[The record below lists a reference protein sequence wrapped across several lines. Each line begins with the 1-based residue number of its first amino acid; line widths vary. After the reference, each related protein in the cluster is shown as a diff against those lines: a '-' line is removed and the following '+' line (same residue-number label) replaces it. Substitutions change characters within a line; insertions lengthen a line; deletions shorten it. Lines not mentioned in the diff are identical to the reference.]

1 MKYSLLNECLLL
13 LKRNDVKKEI
23 YTFLNPFLHELLK
36 ILYPY
41 IYLCLILVFISFLLI
56 LGTFILILRINKN
69 GIAS

>member
-69 GIAS
+69 SIAS

>member
-1 MKYSLLNECLLL
+1 MKYSLINECLLL

-23 YTFLNPFLHELLK
+23 YTFLNPFLQELLT

-69 GIAS
+69 GTLK